1 MLPYYIIF
9 KGKHLWESWCQG
21 GPPGCFYNVSESGWM
36 ETQLFTEWFS
46 SVFLVSVKH
55 IKDPILLL
63 LDGHASHISPEV
75 IRLAKAN
82 NVHMMCLP
90 SNSSHLTQPVDVGLL
105 KPVKTVFRQV
115 VEEDGLN
122 NSFRQIGT
130 NIFASLF
137 GKVVTSGKA
146 FLRRHVVAGFEATGM
161 YFLNI

>member
-1 MLPYYIIF
+1 MVFI
-9 KGKHLWESWCQG
+9 C
-21 GPPGCFYNVSESGWM
+21 
-36 ETQLFTEWFS
+36 
-46 SVFLVSVKH
+46 FLVSVKH

-82 NVHMMCLP
+82 NVQMMCLP

-105 KPVKTVFRQV
+105 KPAKTAFRH
-115 VEEDGLN
+115 GLN

-137 GKVVTSGKA
+137 GKVVASGKA

-161 YFLNI
+161 FVLNV